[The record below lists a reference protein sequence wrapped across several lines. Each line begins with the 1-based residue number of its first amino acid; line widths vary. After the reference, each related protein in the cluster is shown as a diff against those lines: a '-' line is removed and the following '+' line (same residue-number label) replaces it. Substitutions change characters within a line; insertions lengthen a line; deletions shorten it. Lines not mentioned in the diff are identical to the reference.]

1 MVDAGRRRRRR
12 RRRRGNGAALPLMVA
27 LCAALLGTAKLATA
41 AAEVDAGG
49 APSLPAGPLD
59 IVKLGAKGDGKSD
72 STQAIMKA
80 WKNACGATGTHKIII
95 PEGNFLTGA
104 LELQG
109 PCTSSIIIRLDGNL
123 LGTGDLNA
131 YKKNWIEVMRV
142 DNFSINGHGTID
154 GQGPLVWGKN
164 ECNKNYNCKILPN
177 SLVLDYVTNAQ
188 IRGITL
194 KNSKFFHLNLFNCKN
209 VLVEKVV
216 ITAPGDSPNTDG
228 IHMGDSDNVTIKAT
242 NIGVGDDCISIGPG
256 TKHVRIHG
264 SHCGPGHG
272 ISVGSLGR
280 YKDEKDV
287 EDIQVTNCTIKGAT
301 NGLRIKSY
309 EDSKSQLKATNF
321 VYDQVVMD
329 NVSYPIVI
337 DQKYCPNNICSKT
350 GTSKIAINDIVF
362 KNIVGTS
369 ATPEAVTLNCVNNL
383 PCQGVQLVNVNL
395 KYTGTHN
402 KTMAVCH
409 NAVGKSLNVVKELA
423 CL

>member
-1 MVDAGRRRRRR
+1 MVDAGRRRRS
-12 RRRRGNGAALPLMVA
+12 NGAALMVA
-27 LCAALLGTAKLATA
+27 LCAVLLGTACATKPAAKPA
-41 AAEVDAGG
+41 AAAAAVDVGA
-49 APSLPAGPLD
+49 APSVPAGPLD
-59 IVKLGAKGDGKSD
+59 ISKLGAKGDGKTD
-72 STQAIMKA
+72 STQAIMQA
-80 WKNACGATGTHKIII
+80 WKNACGATGTQKIVI
-95 PEGNFLTGA
+95 PEGNYLIGA
-104 LELQG
+104 LELSG
-109 PCTSSIIIRLDGNL
+109 PCTSNIIIRLDGNL

-131 YKKNWIEVMRV
+131 YKKNWIEFMRV
-142 DNFSINGHGTID
+142 DNFAVNGHGTID

-177 SLVLDYVTNAQ
+177 SLVLDYVTNAS
-188 IRGITL
+188 IRGVTL
-194 KNSKFFHLNLFNCKN
+194 KNAKFFHLNLFNCKN
-209 VLVEKVV
+209 VLVEKVN

-228 IHMGDSDNVTIKAT
+228 IHMGDSENVTIKAT
-242 NIGVGDDCISIGPG
+242 NIAVGDDCISIGPG
-256 TKHVRIHG
+256 TKHVKIHG
-264 SHCGPGHG
+264 SRCGPGHG

-287 EDIQVTNCTIKGAT
+287 EDIEVTNCTIKGAT

-309 EDSKSQLKATNF
+309 EDSKSQLKATRF
-321 VYDQVVMD
+321 VYDQVVME
-329 NVSYPIVI
+329 NVSYPIII

-350 GTSKIAINDIVF
+350 GSSKVTVNDIVF

-369 ATPEAVTLNCVNNL
+369 ATPEAVTLNCANNL

-409 NAVGKSLNVVKELA
+409 NAVGKSSNVVKELA